1 MIKYNN
7 FDNLLSYAYVAREIN
22 RGNKDFDEIATQQNK
37 LCVDIPEYTHE
48 LIYFYFVRL
57 IRDYMT
63 DEYDLY
69 KESKSPMSTLLR
81 NSYSKHL
88 GQLADLTGIVFNTF
102 GLPIYDTGIMSDIE
116 SVPKDYI
123 VVLKDIVGD
132 IKKKCE
138 MLKLYYI
145 LDSLNMSLAD
155 VIILWKKN
163 GYRSIKFRT
172 AKIQVYRKCEIVLNE
187 LSEKVKE
194 IGVSELIKYYK
205 DTKALYDG
213 LSDAKVTDYYD
224 YMYVLMGV
232 PEQLIPSTI
241 GEGYIL

>member
-1 MIKYNN
+1 M
-7 FDNLLSYAYVAREIN
+7 
-22 RGNKDFDEIATQQNK
+22 
-37 LCVDIPEYTHE
+37 
-48 LIYFYFVRL
+48 
-57 IRDYMT
+57 
-63 DEYDLY
+63 
-69 KESKSPMSTLLR
+69 
-81 NSYSKHL
+81 
-88 GQLADLTGIVFNTF
+88 
-102 GLPIYDTGIMSDIE
+102 
-116 SVPKDYI
+116 
-123 VVLKDIVGD
+123 LKDIVGD